1 MKKTLLLFLF
11 LLPFLGITQNIDF
24 VQWNGSTDLAPTILN
39 NYIVASNV
47 TGAGFSNGNPT
58 PTYDGIEGTNWPTGA
73 INLGR
78 YFQITLNPILD
89 GRIVLNEILFNYK
102 GNSAGY
108 QIRYSKQADFSSP
121 VTIANVTGAAT
132 NDTSTPGN
140 LSGLNIALNAGERIY
155 IRFYAYNGGGTW
167 KLMNNNLLKLR
178 GTIVQNPSPMNGTY
192 IVGSAATAS
201 FPTLTSTVRAL
212 NAVGVSGAVNLL
224 LDNTNYNISTGETF
238 PLVITPYTGNTN
250 YKVTFRPNT
259 NRTVTIESTN
269 SPSYTS
275 TPAVFKLNGVD
286 NVVFDGSNNG
296 TTTKN
301 LTIYNNNPI
310 NPKKSVIWIASEN
323 STNGA
328 SNNEIKNLILRQYY
342 RDDNISVGV
351 FGGGTS
357 DVGSDAEA
365 ANSNNIIQNVTF
377 TKVGQAVYSTGSA
390 SALSS
395 NWKIQNNTIGGTT
408 TADKPF
414 VGIYLS
420 NMKDYEISGNTI
432 NGVEKNT
439 TGYSPLHSG
448 IIITGSSNGTIS
460 KNKINDINNSVGNS
474 YCAGI
479 YINSNNNSIYNNIIS
494 NVVSSNIGHGIYLN
508 SGDNNKVYYNTV
520 VMNNNSNPTG
530 SSCLYIANGTN
541 VAIKN
546 NIFYS
551 SQTNGTQYLINSDI
565 AQSAITDFN
574 NNAYYLSTTTSK
586 FQNRL
591 STGSYTD
598 LTSWTGAITAPKER
612 SSIVVEPK
620 FISPTD
626 FHLAQN
632 TTNSGIHAKGAPIT
646 GITITTDIDDE
657 IRSTTTP
664 DMGAD
669 EIIICEQG
677 DQTSFGTNSWIGYVY
692 KWTGNNA
699 PNPALND
706 APASATNVFIG
717 NVTEPAQFDRNVG
730 AGAVRGVTTNICGT
744 PPVDNFFVRYKMKTT
759 TAAGVYN
766 FTVAGDDGIRLYI
779 DGTLVVGRWNDHS
792 YLADAIQ
799 YTLTAGSHDFV
810 LEYYENAGSARAT
823 ISYGIVQGDQN
834 LPYGNKVWNVYGFTQ
849 NNLALENI
857 KSSYA
862 GSYVDSNLNV
872 DTQTFW
878 NKTQSPSSYSGWQGA
893 PIPVDNFTVSYR
905 RQGFPCGSY
914 QIQLVNCDDVGEI
927 YLDGTSIYLQ
937 NGYTTALTNVGTYP
951 LNSAS
956 KIEIRLREDGGDA
969 NVAVKF
975 VSVPTI
981 YDGSS
986 APTSGSAITITG
998 SNVTLGSDVTVC
1010 SCTIKAGAKLTV
1022 PKDKTLT
1029 IDDALIFEGTGKL
1042 LISNGGSLLQNNTTS
1057 NALQGAAA
1065 DSFEMQRSTST
1076 RRYDYTYWSSPL
1088 TLASG
1093 FTLKKMSP
1101 NTLADKYTSYDATGG
1116 SWAIHYGG
1124 EKVMIP
1130 GEGYSVRGP
1139 QNFDITT
1146 AGTQIASFVGV
1157 PNNGDVPKTTVKDRF
1172 NLLGNPYPSAIDGY
1186 KLIRDANIGTVYL
1199 WTHNTPP
1206 ANDGTNNKYKYASS
1220 DYASFNLSGGLK
1232 TGGNTSLPTGY
1243 IAAGQGFF
1251 AAPTTNSITYTNSM
1265 RIGGNNSTFYKTAK
1279 TDDLERNRIWL
1290 NLSNAE
1296 GAFKQILIGYIEGAS
1311 NGWDQ
1316 NFDAVGFN
1324 GNSYLDFY
1332 SINETTVLSI
1342 QGRALPF
1349 ENSDVIPLGYKSTVA
1364 GDFTI
1369 SIDQVDGLFNN
1380 QEVYLEDKKTGI
1392 ISNLKTG
1399 DYNFKTEIGTFKDR
1413 FTLRYTNKTLGTDDF
1428 ENVDGGLLVSVK
1440 DKVIRLTSSKEN
1452 IKEVNLFDISGRLI
1466 YQKGKVG
1473 TTELSIS
1480 NLQSSDQILLVKV
1493 VLENGYTT
1501 TKKVI
1506 FK

>member
-140 LSGLNIALNAGERIY
+140 LSGLNIAINAGERIY

-178 GTIVQNPSPMNGTY
+178 GTIAQNPSPMNGTY

-238 PLVITPYTGNTN
+238 PLVINPYTGNTN
-250 YKVTFRPNT
+250 YKVTFKPNT

-357 DVGSDAEA
+357 EVGSDAQA
-365 ANSNNIIQNVTF
+365 ANSNNTIQNVTF

-395 NWKIQNNTIGGTT
+395 NWKIQNNVIGGTT

-439 TGYSPLHSG
+439 TDYNPLHSG
-448 IIITGSSNGTIS
+448 IIITGSSNGIIS
-460 KNKINDINNSVGNS
+460 KNTINNINNSVGNG

-479 YINSNNNSIYNNIIS
+479 YINSNNNSVYNNIIS

-508 SGDNNKVYYNTV
+508 SGDNNKFYYNTV

-551 SQTNGTQYLINSDI
+551 SQTNGTQYLINSNI

-598 LTSWTGAITAPKER
+598 LTSWMTAITAPKER
-612 SSIVVEPK
+612 SSIAVEPK
-620 FISPTD
+620 FISTTD

-632 TTNSGIHAKGAPIT
+632 TTNSGIHAKGEPIT

-744 PPVDNFFVRYKMKTT
+744 PPVDKFFVRYKMKTT
-759 TAAGVYN
+759 TVAGIYN

-792 YLADAIQ
+792 YLADAVQ
-799 YTLTAGSHDFV
+799 YTLTAASHEFV
-810 LEYYENAGSARAT
+810 LEYYENAGSARTT

-975 VSVPTI
+975 VSVPNI
-981 YDGSS
+981 YDGTST
-986 APTSGSAITITG
+986 PTSGTAITIAR
-998 SNVTLGSDVTVC
+998 SNVILGSDVSVC
-1010 SCTIKAGAKLTV
+1010 SCTIQDGAKLTV

-1029 IDDALIFEGTGKL
+1029 VDDALIFEGTGKI

-1057 NALQGAAA
+1057 SAFQGGTA
-1065 DSFEMQRSTST
+1065 SFEMQRSTST

-1101 NTLADKYTSYDATGG
+1101 NTLADKYTSYDPNA
-1116 SWAIHYGG
+1116 SWVIRNADLS
-1124 EKVMIP
+1124 VMIP

-1146 AGTQIASFVGV
+1146 PATQTASFIGV
-1157 PNNGDVPKTTVKDRF
+1157 PNNGDVVKTTVQNKF

-1186 KLIRDANIGTVYL
+1186 KLINDTKIGTVYL

-1206 ANDGTNNKYKYASS
+1206 ANDGTSNKYKYSSS
-1220 DYASFNLSGGLK
+1220 DYASFNLSGGIK
-1232 TGGNTSLPTGY
+1232 TGGNTSLPTRY

-1251 AAPTTNSITYTNSM
+1251 AAPTTTSITYTNSM
-1265 RIGGNNSTFYKTAK
+1265 RVGGSNSTFYKTEK
-1279 TDDLERNRIWL
+1279 TNDLERNRIWL

-1296 GAFKQILIGYIEGAS
+1296 GAFKQTLVGYIEGATNS
-1311 NGWDQ
+1311 WDL

-1324 GNSYLDFY
+1324 GNSYVDFY
-1332 SINETTVLSI
+1332 SINENTILSI

-1349 ENSDVIPLGYKSTVA
+1349 EKSDVVPLGYKVTVA

-1369 SIDQVDGLFNN
+1369 SIDQVDGFFGD

-1399 DYNFKTEIGTFKDR
+1399 NYTFKTEIGTFKDR

-1440 DKVIRLTSSKEN
+1440 DKVIKVTSVKEN

-1466 YQKGKVG
+1466 YQKVKVG

-1493 VLENGYTT
+1493 ILENDYTT

>member
-11 LLPFLGITQNIDF
+11 LLPFLSIAQNIDF
-24 VQWNGSTDLAPTILN
+24 VQWNGSTDLSPTILN

-58 PTYDGIEGTNWPTGA
+58 PTYDGIEGTNWPTANA
-73 INLGR
+73 IDLTK

-89 GRIVLNEILFNYK
+89 GSIILNEIRFNYK
-102 GNSAGY
+102 GNSSAY
-108 QIRYSKQADFSSP
+108 QVRYSKQANFATS
-121 VTIANVTGAAT
+121 TILANVTNAVPYD
-132 NDTSTPGN
+132 NSTSGN
-140 LSGLNIALNAGERIY
+140 LTGLNIAINAGEKIY

-178 GTIVQNPSPMNGTY
+178 GTIVQNPSPMNGNY

-201 FPTLTSTVRAL
+201 FPNLTSTVRAL

-238 PLVITPYTGNTN
+238 PLIINPYIGNTN
-250 YKVTFRPNT
+250 YKVTFKPNT

-269 SPSYTS
+269 SPSSTS

-310 NPKKSVIWIASEN
+310 QPKKSVIWIASEN

-328 SNNEIKNLILRQYY
+328 SNNEVKNLILRQYY

-357 DVGSDAEA
+357 SVGSDAEA
-365 ANSNNIIQNVTF
+365 ANLNNTIQNVTF
-377 TKVGQAVYSTGSA
+377 TKVGQAVYVTGSA

-420 NMKDYEISGNTI
+420 NIKDYEISGNVI

-439 TGYSPLHSG
+439 TGYNPLHSG
-448 IIITGSSNGTIS
+448 IIITGSSNGIIS
-460 KNKINDINNSVGNS
+460 KNRINDINNSVGNS

-479 YINSNNNSIYNNIIS
+479 YINSNNNSVYNNIVS

-508 SGDNNKVYYNTV
+508 SGDNNKIYYNTV
-520 VMNNNSNPTG
+520 VMNNNSNPSE

-551 SQTNGTQYLINSDI
+551 SQTNGTQYLINSNI
-565 AQSAITDFN
+565 AQNLITDFN
-574 NNAYYLSTTTSK
+574 NNDYYLSTTTSK
-586 FQNRL
+586 FQNKL

-598 LTSWTGAITAPKER
+598 LTSWTAAITVPKER

-620 FISPTD
+620 FISTTD
-626 FHLAQN
+626 FHLVQN

-657 IRSTTTP
+657 TRSTTTP

-810 LEYYENAGSARAT
+810 LEYYENAGSARTT

-849 NNLALENI
+849 NNLVLDNI

-862 GSYVDSNLNV
+862 GTYVDSNLNV

-878 NKTQSPSSYSGWQGA
+878 NKTQSPSSSSGWQGA

-937 NGYTTALTNVGTYP
+937 NGYTTALTNIGTYA

-969 NVAVKF
+969 NIAVKF

-998 SNVTLGSDVTVC
+998 SDVTLGSDVTVC

-1022 PKDKTLT
+1022 PKDRTLT
-1029 IDDALIFEGTGKL
+1029 VDDALIFEGTGKL
-1042 LISNGGSLLQNNTTS
+1042 FISNGGSLLQNNTS
-1057 NALQGAAA
+1057 ANAYQGTA
-1065 DSFEMQRSTST
+1065 DSFVMQRTTST

-1088 TLASG
+1088 TFSSG

-1101 NTLADKYTSYDATGG
+1101 KTLADKYTSYNPNA
-1116 SWAIHYGG
+1116 SWVVHYGG
-1124 EKVMIP
+1124 ELVMNP

-1139 QNFDITT
+1139 QDFDITT
-1146 AGTQIASFVGV
+1146 PYIQEVLFTGI
-1157 PNNGDVPKTTVKDRF
+1157 PNNGDIPKTTVKDKF

-1206 ANDGTNNKYKYASS
+1206 ANNGTDNKYKYASS

-1232 TGGNTSLPTGY
+1232 TGGNASLPTGY

-1265 RIGGNNSTFYKTAK
+1265 RVGGSNSTFYKTAK
-1279 TDDLERNRIWL
+1279 TNDLERNRIWL

-1316 NFDAVGFN
+1316 DFDAVGFN
-1324 GNSYLDFY
+1324 GNSYVDFY

-1440 DKVIRLTSSKEN
+1440 DKVIRLTSTKEN

-1501 TKKVI
+1501 TKKII